1 MFFILLKLCHT
12 FCFMNRK
19 NIELGRSD
27 RNKNLKI
34 MGHLMHPS
42 DYKFKWHYSTKRSE
56 VLRISL
62 LKGG

>member
-1 MFFILLKLCHT
+1 MVKIQNGGGPPKCFFILLKLCHT

-34 MGHLMHPS
+34 MGRLMHPNV
-42 DYKFKWHYSTKRSE
+42 YI
-56 VLRISL
+56 ISYA
-62 LKGG
+62 KPR

>member
-34 MGHLMHPS
+34 MGRLMHPNIHT
-42 DYKFKWHYSTKRSE
+42 YIHHTYIHTMYVGR
-56 VLRISL
+56 L
-62 LKGG
+62 